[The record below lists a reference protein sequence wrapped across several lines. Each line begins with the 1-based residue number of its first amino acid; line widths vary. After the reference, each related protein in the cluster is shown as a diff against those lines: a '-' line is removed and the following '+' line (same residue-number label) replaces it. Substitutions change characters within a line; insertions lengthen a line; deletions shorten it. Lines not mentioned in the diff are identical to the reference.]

1 MLVTFAAA
9 ALVTLAPLTSPPG
22 SNEPADAVTLD
33 AERQAILDDLVS
45 LGIMQD
51 QPVEP
56 YCLAPLLAE
65 FPDDELDALAERV
78 LDAVDVEISDG
89 SLEPLAGRL
98 SIAEA
103 ELAYDSLV
111 CIAGDA
117 DPELVEDAVSNL
129 SHDDDFA
136 EWSVDCVRA
145 TLTAF
150 PDDLLVDTADA
161 GDPNDLRNQL
171 SEAIDEARAATSEED
186 LDELRHHVTS
196 LFYCAPNGR
205 ELIAEANLA
214 SDTSPATT
222 VD

>member
-1 MLVTFAAA
+1 VLVTLAAA
-9 ALVTLAPLTSPPG
+9 ALATLAPLTTPPG
-22 SNEPADAVTLD
+22 SSEPTREITLD

-56 YCLAPLLAE
+56 YCLTPLLAE

-78 LDAVDVEISDG
+78 LNAVDVEISDG

-98 SIAEA
+98 TDAEA

-117 DPELVEDAVSNL
+117 DPELVEDAVSNM
-129 SHDDDFA
+129 SDDDDFA
-136 EWSVDCVRA
+136 EWSLDCVRA
-145 TLTAF
+145 SLTAF
-150 PDDLLVDTADA
+150 PDDLLEDTADA
-161 GDPNDLRNQL
+161 SDPDDLRGRL
-171 SEAIDEARAATSEED
+171 SDAIDEARGTSSEED
-186 LDELRHHVTS
+186 LDELRQHVTS
-196 LFYCAPNGR
+196 LFFCAPNGR
-205 ELIAEANLA
+205 ELIAETNLV
-214 SDTSPATT
+214 SDTTPATT